1 MAGSTDFALTCE
13 KHYLAASG
21 KYGKTKTCF
30 AKLFIFP
37 RNYFFTSLFTPAFPQ
52 GGVPEYQDFFYF
64 ELFCDSK
71 NCISGG
77 FFSKLVCFS
86 KLYVL
91 LNDCIPNG
99 SKGYKKNISTEILRK
114 RKD

>member
-1 MAGSTDFALTCE
+1 M
-13 KHYLAASG
+13 G
-21 KYGKTKTCF
+21 KQRRVLPSC
-30 AKLFIFP
+30 LFFREII
-37 RNYFFTSLFTPAFPQ
+37 FFTSLFTPAFPQ

-91 LNDCIPNG
+91 LNDCVPNG